1 MDRRRFLAAA
11 AALTAAWPASA
22 GPRAGLVP
30 GSPDDQTQAMARAL
44 KAAADAGQP
53 LALQPGRYRVSG
65 LELPPNAALVGVP
78 GATVLESAGSGALL
92 RGGRGARLRLSG
104 LVLDGLSRPLN
115 GAGALVEVES
125 VSNLAIEDC
134 EIAAS
139 AGTGL
144 RISRCG
150 GRVIRCLVR
159 DAASAGIHA
168 QDSTGLEISD
178 NRVRDCADNGIL
190 VWTSSPREDG
200 TRVSRN
206 RIERI
211 GARSGGEGQY
221 GNGVNV
227 FRAGS
232 VIVEGNHVT
241 DCAFSAVRDNGGSN
255 VQIIGNNCA
264 RIGEVA
270 LYVEFGF
277 EGAVVANN
285 IVDTTAGGISITN
298 FNEGGRL
305 AVCSGNVV
313 RNLHFRDHRERRG
326 FGIAAEAD
334 TVVIGNVVENAPF
347 AGIWLGWGRHLR
359 DVSVTGN
366 IVRNASFGVGV
377 SVAPG
382 AGGALISDNLVTGA
396 RKGAVVGFEWDKPV
410 TGDLARDGAERYPQ
424 LTVMRNRVG

>member
-104 LVLDGLSRPLN
+104 LTLDGLSRPLN

-211 GARSGGEGQY
+211 GARSGGTGQY

-232 VIVEGNHVT
+232 VIVEGNVVT

-255 VQIIGNNCA
+255 VQIVANNCA
-264 RIGEVA
+264 RLGEVA

-277 EGAVVANN
+277 QGAVVANN
-285 IVDTTAGGISITN
+285 VVDTAAAGISITN

-305 AVCSGNVV
+305 ASCSGNVV
-313 RNLHFRDHRERRG
+313 RNLHFRDGEKLG

-334 TVVIGNVVENAPF
+334 TAVTGNVVENAPF
-347 AGIWLGWGRHLR
+347 AGIWLGWGQYLR
-359 DVSVTGN
+359 DVSATGN
-366 IVRNASFGVGV
+366 IVRTTAFGIGV

-382 AGGALISDNLVTGA
+382 AGGALIADNLVAGA
-396 RKGAVVGFEWDKPV
+396 RKGAVVGFEWDRPV
-410 TGDLARDGAERYPQ
+410 TGDLARDGAERYPR
-424 LTVMRNRVG
+424 LTVTRNRVG